1 MHTAR
6 FWMALAIPGGA
17 PGYDDDKEFGN
28 FITHMTARTSQR
40 LRKHTRQTLKVKAR
54 GDEALI
60 WSLAGFRTFG
70 ESKFNVCSH
79 ARARPPPSFRGARKR
94 EPGILR
100 KDFLT
105 TSRSRTQCRALVRND
120 GATRKGWNNV

>member
-17 PGYDDDKEFGN
+17 PGYDDDKEPGN
-28 FITHMTARTSQR
+28 FIAHMTARTSRR
-40 LRKHTRQTLKVKAR
+40 LRKHSRQTLKVKAR
-54 GDEALI
+54 GNDALI

-94 EPGILR
+94 EPQMCNCTSGNLEIPGLVLR
-100 KDFLT
+100 T
-105 TSRSRTQCRALVRND
+105 IPE
-120 GATRKGWNNV
+120 

>member
-28 FITHMTARTSQR
+28 FITHMTARTSRR
-40 LRKHTRQTLKVKAR
+40 LRKHSRQTLKVKAR

-70 ESKFNVCSH
+70 ESKFNRVNLTFAAMHGRVRLRHS
-79 ARARPPPSFRGARKR
+79 GARGSANP
-94 EPGILR
+94 EPRDSGSGPA
-100 KDFLT
+100 DHPGMT
-105 TSRSRTQCRALVRND
+105 V
-120 GATRKGWNNV
+120 